1 MCYSRKKVNIMLFNA
16 NKKNKANLKF
26 INEYIERLEDIK
38 TSNKYDIWTLD
49 NEILLQNMRIAKE
62 KYEIAIQTNRETYLK
77 NIIYIS
83 TLVCAS
89 AIVGALAHIVTKDN
103 KS

>member
-1 MCYSRKKVNIMLFNA
+1 MLFNA

-49 NEILLQNMRIAKE
+49 NEILLQNARIK
-62 KYEIAIQTNRETYLK
+62 KTQFEIAIQTNRETYLK
-77 NIIYIS
+77 NIIFIS
-83 TLVCAS
+83 KVVCTS
-89 AIVGALAHIVTKDN
+89 AIGGALAYIVTKDN

>member
-1 MCYSRKKVNIMLFNA
+1 MLFNA

-38 TSNKYDIWTLD
+38 TSNKYGEWTVDDEINLENMKVAKAEYE
-49 NEILLQNMRIAKE
+49 NEIQKD
-62 KYEIAIQTNRETYLK
+62 RERYLK
-77 NIIYIS
+77 KIIFNGKVI
-83 TLVCAS
+83 CAC
-89 AIVGALAHIVTKDN
+89 ALGGALAYIVTKDN

>member
-1 MCYSRKKVNIMLFNA
+1 MLFNA
-16 NKKNKANLKF
+16 NKKNKENLKI
-26 INEYIERLEDIK
+26 INELIERLEDIK
-38 TSNKYDIWTLD
+38 VSDKYDKWTFND
-49 NEILLQNMRIAKE
+49 KMTLQGAKIAKE

-89 AIVGALAHIVTKDN
+89 AIGGALAYIVTKR
-103 KS
+103 

>member
-1 MCYSRKKVNIMLFNA
+1 MLFNA

-49 NEILLQNMRIAKE
+49 NEILLQNARIKKTQFEIGCRCDYLVNKRIFNKE
-62 KYEIAIQTNRETYLK
+62 KIDIQVDK
-77 NIIYIS
+77 
-83 TLVCAS
+83 
-89 AIVGALAHIVTKDN
+89 VGFV
-103 KS
+103 